1 VLGLG
6 MAEDEMEV
14 LFL

>member
-1 VLGLG
+1 LGLG